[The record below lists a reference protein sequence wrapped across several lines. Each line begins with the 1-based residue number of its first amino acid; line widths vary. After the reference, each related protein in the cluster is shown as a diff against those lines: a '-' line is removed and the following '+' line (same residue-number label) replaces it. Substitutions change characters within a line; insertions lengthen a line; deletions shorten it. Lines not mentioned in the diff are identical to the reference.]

1 MLLFFLRGVFLSH
14 KKSYLKP
21 DDKEVNDYL
30 DSLHKINT
38 IDQDVKTEEKLLGV
52 EFKVKE
58 VFEKVYL
65 TGERVDLSYE
75 NFKIVAY
82 PIKSQRLVRIDVFDR
97 K

>member
-1 MLLFFLRGVFLSH
+1 MSH
-14 KKSYLKP
+14 KKSYLKLK
-21 DDKEVNDYL
+21 DKEVRDYS

-38 IDQDVKTEEKLLGV
+38 IDQDIKTEEKLLGV

-65 TGERVDLSYE
+65 TGKRVDVSYG

-82 PIKSQRLVRIDVFDR
+82 PIKSQGLVRIDVFDR